1 MSSPRFTSVLLVLT
15 ILICAAAGKKTP
27 SKPADLA
34 SHPPKEKKND
44 PSHALFSTNAPIH
57 TFKIEVSGN
66 ELAALQKDN
75 RSYVHG
81 TVTVG
86 ATVLKDVA
94 IHLKGNGSFRPLNEK
109 PSLVIKFDRF
119 VPGQKLF
126 GETKIALNNS
136 SQDGTY
142 LADFMANEMFRE
154 ANVPVSRVT
163 HARVLFNGRDLGLY
177 VLVEMHN
184 KEFLKRWF
192 HNAQGNLYEAYIA
205 DVDSTMD
212 LDNGVDKSQADR
224 KKLVEVLNLPDPAA
238 RWARLPQ
245 VLDVD
250 RYLSH
255 LVCELFIGHTDGYA
269 MNRNNYR
276 IYHNP
281 DTDRFTFLAH
291 GADWAFQNT
300 GVSMQPPQNSLVTR
314 AVLTTPEGA
323 RLFKER
329 RLTLF
334 TNVFQLDDLTNRVNC
349 VGARLLT
356 VARNANETNDFRRVV
371 AEMNQHLV
379 ARWQNLTN
387 QLYGPPPLP
396 LKFDAAGLARLEG
409 WRMKTDPMSPPA
421 LHERLTNA
429 NHRTLHISTVT
440 NATVNA
446 GTVASWRT
454 RVLLPPGIYLFE
466 GDLRGTGIV
475 SRTNVTD
482 IGFGAGLR
490 VSGDKLRENMLL
502 GTAPWTHLQHRLT
515 NAVED
520 SVELVCELRAL
531 RGEVWFDED
540 SLRLVKQPPPVPG
553 SK

>member
-1 MSSPRFTSVLLVLT
+1 MSSPRFTFVLLVLT
-15 ILICAAAGKKTP
+15 LLICTAAGKKTP
-27 SKPADLA
+27 SKPADVA
-34 SHPPKEKKND
+34 SAPPKEKKNA

-81 TVTVG
+81 TITVG

-109 PSLVIKFDRF
+109 PSFVTKFDRF

-126 GETKIALNNS
+126 GESKIALNNA
-136 SQDGTY
+136 SQDPTY

-163 HARVLFNGRDLGLY
+163 HARVIFNGRDLGLY

-192 HNAQGNLYEAYIA
+192 HNSQGNLYEAYLA
-205 DVDSTMD
+205 DVDTEMD
-212 LDNGVDKSQADR
+212 MDNGVDKSQSDR

-250 RYLSH
+250 RYVSH

-281 DTDRFTFLAH
+281 DTDRFTFLGH

-300 GVSMQPPQNSLVTR
+300 GVSMKPPQGSLVTR
-314 AVLTTPEGA
+314 AVLTTPEGS

-329 RLTLF
+329 QLTLF
-334 TNVFQLDDLTNRVNC
+334 TNVFQLDVMTNRVNC
-349 VGARLLT
+349 VGARMLT
-356 VARNANETNDFRRVV
+356 VARNANETNDFRRCV
-371 AEMNQHLV
+371 AEMNQHIV

-387 QLYGPPPLP
+387 QLYGPPPQP
-396 LKFDAAGLARLEG
+396 LHFDAAGVARLGG
-409 WRMKTDPMSPPA
+409 WRSKTDPMSPPA
-421 LHERLTNA
+421 LHDRLTNA
-429 NHRTLHISTVT
+429 NHRTLHISTTT
-440 NATVNA
+440 NAA
-446 GTVASWRT
+446 TVASWRT

-466 GDLRGTGIV
+466 GDLRGAGIV
-475 SRTNVTD
+475 SRTNATD

-490 VSGDKLRENMLL
+490 LSGDKHRENQLL
-502 GTAPWTHLQHRLT
+502 GDAPWTHLRHSLT
-515 NAVED
+515 NTVED
-520 SVELVCELRAL
+520 TVELVCELRAL